1 MGDDPAVSEYLY
13 AGYDIFGHYLCPDS
27 NGRKSKAAAMVG
39 ERDIPSCAVS
49 DHFDHFILSGG
60 ETLRIGHQTITSHIM
75 LIGGICKAVHYL
87 GENYGVMKGFS
98 YGGILLWPVQ
108 TVTILLISIFV
119 YKERFP
125 LHVILGVVLCIAGI
139 GIVSWNGAPMDVF
152 FQSQVSTL
160 LAFVLAGIGACG
172 FTVMQKKLV
181 HEMDSIKLNGSMFTY
196 GLLAV
201 LLVLIPTGPHGR
213 GYINLAG
220 VICVVMLG
228 VITCVGFCCRRKRLR
243 QFHCLWRLSYKAPR

>member
-1 MGDDPAVSEYLY
+1 MQGYMFLILQAVIFSFGGLLIKG
-13 AGYDIFGHYLCPDS
+13 AGTVCSPFL
-27 NGRKSKAAAMVG
+27 
-39 ERDIPSCAVS
+39 
-49 DHFDHFILSGG
+49 LSGFRF
-60 ETLRIGHQTITSHIM
+60 LIGVALLLMLQKVRYGKIHLTITSHIM

-98 YGGILLWPVQ
+98 YGGILVWPVQ

-152 FQSQVSTL
+152 FQSQVSIL

-172 FTVMQKKLV
+172 FTVMQKTLV

-196 GLLAV
+196 G
-201 LLVLIPTGPHGR
+201 
-213 GYINLAG
+213 
-220 VICVVMLG
+220 
-228 VITCVGFCCRRKRLR
+228 
-243 QFHCLWRLSYKAPR
+243 